1 MYLQHS
7 VVCNL
12 TDKRML
18 TETLKLLFERD
29 LKKLRDEIE
38 AYEIEKNIWQVEK
51 YINNSAGN
59 LCLHIIGNLNWF
71 IGAQFGATGYIR
83 DRELEFSSTNIPKDD
98 LLLEIDKTR
107 SVLDNTLDKI
117 TESQLEL
124 EYPILVF
131 DKKTTTY
138 YFLIHL
144 STHLAYHL
152 GQINYH
158 RRLIDY

>member
-1 MYLQHS
+1 
-7 VVCNL
+7 
-12 TDKRML
+12 ML

-29 LKKLRDEIE
+29 LKKLRVEIE
-38 AYEIEKNIWQVEK
+38 AYKTEKNIWQVEK
-51 YINNSAGN
+51 NIKNSAGN
-59 LCLHIIGNLNWF
+59 LCLHIIGNLNWY
-71 IGAQFGATGYIR
+71 IGAQLGATGYIR
-83 DRELEFSSTNIPKDD
+83 HRELEFSSTNIPKDD

-117 TESQLEL
+117 TSNQLEL

-144 STHLAYHL
+144 TTHLAYHL

-158 RRLIDY
+158 RRLID

>member
-1 MYLQHS
+1 
-7 VVCNL
+7 
-12 TDKRML
+12 ML

-38 AYEIEKNIWQVEK
+38 AYKTEKNIWQVEK
-51 YINNSAGN
+51 NIKNSAGN
-59 LCLHIIGNLNWF
+59 LCLHLIGNLNWY
-71 IGAQFGATGYIR
+71 IGAQLGATGYIR
-83 DRELEFSSTNIPKDD
+83 HRELEFSSTNIPKDD
-98 LLLEIDKTR
+98 LLLKIDKTR

>member
-1 MYLQHS
+1 
-7 VVCNL
+7 
-12 TDKRML
+12 ML

-51 YINNSAGN
+51 NIKNSAGN
-59 LCLHIIGNLNWF
+59 LCLHLIGNLNWF
-71 IGAQFGATGYIR
+71 IGAQLGATGYIR
-83 DRELEFSSTNIPKDD
+83 HRELEFSSTNIPKND

-144 STHLAYHL
+144 TTHLAYHL

-158 RRLIDY
+158 RRLID

>member
-51 YINNSAGN
+51 NIKNSAGN
-59 LCLHIIGNLNWF
+59 LCLHLIGNLNWF
-71 IGAQFGATGYIR
+71 IGAQLGATGYIR
-83 DRELEFSSTNIPKDD
+83 HRELEFSSTNIPKDD

-117 TESQLEL
+117 TASQLEL

-144 STHLAYHL
+144 TTHLAYHL

-158 RRLIDY
+158 RRLID

>member
-117 TESQLEL
+117 TASQLEL

-144 STHLAYHL
+144 TTHLAYHL

-158 RRLIDY
+158 RRLID

>member
-1 MYLQHS
+1 
-7 VVCNL
+7 
-12 TDKRML
+12 ML

-29 LKKLRDEIE
+29 LKKLRVEIE
-38 AYEIEKNIWQVEK
+38 AYKTEKNIWQVEK
-51 YINNSAGN
+51 NIKNSAGN
-59 LCLHIIGNLNWF
+59 LCLHIIGNLNWYV
-71 IGAQFGATGYIR
+71 GAQLGATGYIR
-83 DRELEFSSTNIPKDD
+83 HRELEFSSTNIPKDD

-107 SVLDNTLDKI
+107 SVLNNTLDKI
-117 TESQLEL
+117 TSSQLEL

-144 STHLAYHL
+144 TTHLAYHL

-158 RRLIDY
+158 RRLID

>member
-1 MYLQHS
+1 
-7 VVCNL
+7 
-12 TDKRML
+12 ML

-29 LKKLRDEIE
+29 LKKLRVEIE
-38 AYEIEKNIWQVEK
+38 AYKTEKNIWQVEK
-51 YINNSAGN
+51 NIKNSAGN
-59 LCLHIIGNLNWF
+59 LCLHIIGNLNWY
-71 IGAQFGATGYIR
+71 IGAQLGATGYIR
-83 DRELEFSSTNIPKDD
+83 HRELEFSSTNIPKDD

-117 TESQLEL
+117 TSSQLEL

-144 STHLAYHL
+144 TTHLAYHL

-158 RRLIDY
+158 RRLID

>member
-38 AYEIEKNIWQVEK
+38 AYKTEKNIWQVEK
-51 YINNSAGN
+51 NIKNSAGN

-117 TESQLEL
+117 TASQLEL

-144 STHLAYHL
+144 TTHLAYHL

-158 RRLIDY
+158 RRLID

>member
-1 MYLQHS
+1 
-7 VVCNL
+7 
-12 TDKRML
+12 ML

-38 AYEIEKNIWQVEK
+38 AYKTEKNIWQVEK
-51 YINNSAGN
+51 NIKNSAGN
-59 LCLHIIGNLNWF
+59 LCLHLIGNLNWF
-71 IGAQFGATGYIR
+71 IGAQLGATGYIR
-83 DRELEFSSTNIPKDD
+83 HRELEFSSTNIPKDD

>member
-29 LKKLRDEIE
+29 LKKLRHEIE
-38 AYEIEKNIWQVEK
+38 AYKTEKNIWQVEK

-83 DRELEFSSTNIPKDD
+83 DRELEFSSTNIPKTD

-117 TESQLEL
+117 TASQLEL

-144 STHLAYHL
+144 TTHLAYHL

-158 RRLIDY
+158 RRLID

>member
-1 MYLQHS
+1 
-7 VVCNL
+7 
-12 TDKRML
+12 ML

-38 AYEIEKNIWQVEK
+38 AYKTEKNIWQVEK
-51 YINNSAGN
+51 NIKNSAGN

-71 IGAQFGATGYIR
+71 IGAQLGATGYIR
-83 DRELEFSSTNIPKDD
+83 HRELEFSSTNIPKND

-117 TESQLEL
+117 TASQLEL
-124 EYPILVF
+124 EDPILVF

-144 STHLAYHL
+144 TTHLAYHL

-158 RRLIDY
+158 RRLID

>member
-38 AYEIEKNIWQVEK
+38 AYKTEKNIWQVEK
-51 YINNSAGN
+51 NINNSAGN

-98 LLLEIDKTR
+98 LLLEIDKTI

-117 TESQLEL
+117 TASQLEL

-144 STHLAYHL
+144 TTHLAYHL

-158 RRLIDY
+158 RRLID

>member
-1 MYLQHS
+1 
-7 VVCNL
+7 
-12 TDKRML
+12 ML

-29 LKKLRDEIE
+29 LKKLRVEIE
-38 AYEIEKNIWQVEK
+38 AYKTEKNIWQVEK
-51 YINNSAGN
+51 NIKNSAGN
-59 LCLHIIGNLNWF
+59 LCLHIIGNLNWY
-71 IGAQFGATGYIR
+71 IGAQLGATGYIR
-83 DRELEFSSTNIPKDD
+83 HRELEFSSTNIPKDD

-117 TESQLEL
+117 TSSQLEL

-144 STHLAYHL
+144 TTHLTYHL

-158 RRLIDY
+158 RRLID

>member
-1 MYLQHS
+1 
-7 VVCNL
+7 
-12 TDKRML
+12 ML

-38 AYEIEKNIWQVEK
+38 AYKTEKNIWQVEK
-51 YINNSAGN
+51 NIKNSAGN

-71 IGAQFGATGYIR
+71 IGAQLGATGYIR
-83 DRELEFSSTNIPKDD
+83 HRELEFSSTNIPKDD

-117 TESQLEL
+117 TSNQLEL

-144 STHLAYHL
+144 TTHLAYHL

-158 RRLIDY
+158 RRLID

>member
-51 YINNSAGN
+51 NIKNSAGN
-59 LCLHIIGNLNWF
+59 LCLHLIGNLNWF
-71 IGAQFGATGYIR
+71 IGAQLGATGYIR
-83 DRELEFSSTNIPKDD
+83 HRELEFSSTNIPKDD

-152 GQINYH
+152 GQISYH

>member
-12 TDKRML
+12 TDKIML

-38 AYEIEKNIWQVEK
+38 AYKTEKNIWQVEK

-98 LLLEIDKTR
+98 LLLEIDKTI

-117 TESQLEL
+117 TASQLEL

-144 STHLAYHL
+144 TTHLAYHL

-158 RRLIDY
+158 RRLID

>member
-1 MYLQHS
+1 
-7 VVCNL
+7 
-12 TDKRML
+12 ML

-29 LKKLRDEIE
+29 LKKLRVEIE
-38 AYEIEKNIWQVEK
+38 AYKTEKNIWQVEK
-51 YINNSAGN
+51 NIKNSAGN
-59 LCLHIIGNLNWF
+59 LCLHIIGNLNWY
-71 IGAQFGATGYIR
+71 IGAQLGATGYIR
-83 DRELEFSSTNIPKDD
+83 HRELEFSSTNIPKDD

-117 TESQLEL
+117 TSNQLEL

-144 STHLAYHL
+144 TTHLAYHL
-152 GQINYH
+152 GQVNYH
-158 RRLIDY
+158 RRLID

>member
-1 MYLQHS
+1 
-7 VVCNL
+7 
-12 TDKRML
+12 ML

-51 YINNSAGN
+51 NIKNSAGN
-59 LCLHIIGNLNWF
+59 LCLHLIGNLNWF
-71 IGAQFGATGYIR
+71 IGAQLGATGYIR
-83 DRELEFSSTNIPKDD
+83 HRELEFSSTNIPKDD

-158 RRLIDY
+158 RRLIDYWTSV

>member
-1 MYLQHS
+1 
-7 VVCNL
+7 
-12 TDKRML
+12 ML

-29 LKKLRDEIE
+29 LKKLRVEIE
-38 AYEIEKNIWQVEK
+38 AYKTEKNIWQVEK
-51 YINNSAGN
+51 NIKNSAGN
-59 LCLHIIGNLNWF
+59 LCLHIIGNLNWY
-71 IGAQFGATGYIR
+71 IGAQLGATGYIR
-83 DRELEFSSTNIPKDD
+83 HRELEFSSTNIPKDD

-107 SVLDNTLDKI
+107 SVLDNTLNKI
-117 TESQLEL
+117 TSSQLEL

-144 STHLAYHL
+144 TTHLAYHL

-158 RRLIDY
+158 RRLID

>member
-1 MYLQHS
+1 
-7 VVCNL
+7 
-12 TDKRML
+12 ML

-29 LKKLRDEIE
+29 LKKLRVEIE
-38 AYEIEKNIWQVEK
+38 AYKTEKNIWQVEK
-51 YINNSAGN
+51 NIKNSAGN
-59 LCLHIIGNLNWF
+59 LCLHIIGNLNWY
-71 IGAQFGATGYIR
+71 IGAQLGATGYIR
-83 DRELEFSSTNIPKDD
+83 HRELEFSSTNIPKDD

-107 SVLDNTLDKI
+107 SVLDNTLNKI
-117 TESQLEL
+117 TSSQLEQ

-144 STHLAYHL
+144 TTHLAYHL

-158 RRLIDY
+158 RRLID

>member
-1 MYLQHS
+1 
-7 VVCNL
+7 
-12 TDKRML
+12 ML

-29 LKKLRDEIE
+29 LKKLRVEIE
-38 AYEIEKNIWQVEK
+38 AYKTEKNIWQVEK
-51 YINNSAGN
+51 NIKNSAGN
-59 LCLHIIGNLNWF
+59 LCLHIIGNLNWY
-71 IGAQFGATGYIR
+71 IGAQLGATGYIR
-83 DRELEFSSTNIPKDD
+83 HRELEFSSTNIPKDD

-117 TESQLEL
+117 AFKPTRARISNFS
-124 EYPILVF
+124 F

-144 STHLAYHL
+144 TTHLAYHL

-158 RRLIDY
+158 RRLID

>member
-1 MYLQHS
+1 
-7 VVCNL
+7 
-12 TDKRML
+12 ML

-38 AYEIEKNIWQVEK
+38 AYKTEKNIWQVEK
-51 YINNSAGN
+51 NIKNSAGN
-59 LCLHIIGNLNWF
+59 LCLHLIGNLNWF
-71 IGAQFGATGYIR
+71 IGAQLGATGYIR
-83 DRELEFSSTNIPKDD
+83 HRELEFSSTNIPKDD
-98 LLLEIDKTR
+98 LLLKIDKTR

>member
-51 YINNSAGN
+51 NIKNSAGN
-59 LCLHIIGNLNWF
+59 LCLHLIGNLNWF
-71 IGAQFGATGYIR
+71 IGAQLGATGYIR
-83 DRELEFSSTNIPKDD
+83 HRELEFSSTNIPKDD